1 MPHVAVVLWHIEVS
15 HYNEK
20 ARWALDYKGIPH
32 ELRVPMPGLHGLT
45 ALRVTRGKQRRLP
58 VIEIDGR
65 RIGDS
70 TAIIA
75 ALEEYRP
82 DPPLYPADEAERRR
96 ALALEDWFD
105 ENLGPEMRRFVWH
118 HTLSD
123 TDVVAR
129 TLFQEPGTKRERF
142 LRATAPVARVAVRA
156 DYTVNAQTAARARDR
171 VVQAMD
177 KLEGDL
183 QPSGY
188 LVGERFS
195 VADLTAASL
204 FTPLVA
210 PPERPYAPS
219 ARTAPVQELR
229 DELMA
234 RPGGQWIERMYALHR
249 NGPRVEEPHA
259 VGG

>member
-1 MPHVAVVLWHIEVS
+1 VAVVLWHIEVS

-45 ALRVTRGKQRRLP
+45 ALRVTRGKHRRLP
-58 VIEIDGR
+58 VMELDGR

-75 ALEEYRP
+75 ALEEYAP
-82 DPPLYPADEAERRR
+82 DPPLYPADETERRR

-105 ENLGPEMRRFVWH
+105 EQLGPEVRRFVWH
-118 HTLSD
+118 HTLLD

-129 TLFQEPGTKRERF
+129 TLFQEEGTARERL
-142 LRATAPVARVAVRA
+142 LRATAPLARFAVRR
-156 DYTVNAQTAARARDR
+156 DYAVSPQSAARARDR
-171 VVQAMD
+171 VVAAMD
-177 KLEGDL
+177 KLAAELG
-183 QPSGY
+183 PSGY
-188 LVGERFS
+188 LAGERFS

-210 PPERPYAPS
+210 PRERPFAPPVKVP
-219 ARTAPVQELR
+219 AVQELQ

-234 RPGGQWIERMYALHR
+234 RPGGRWIDRMYALHR
-249 NGPRVEEPHA
+249 AGPRVEEAHA